1 MLRTA
6 LRLTPDRL
14 SLYISVVTVVTVAI
28 AVVMLT
34 PIHGVMDLSFAPGKD
49 QELSD
54 LPFERSMLQ
63 ELAPEEVRE
72 LNVTH
77 AQVLSLTSAP
87 GALINDVLRYVT
99 VLHAAHNHVSSLHG
113 IEAFTSLEVLDLSH
127 NYLRVVDAHGASLL
141 RTLKQLRTVDFSYNS
156 MSLLDLNVSVG
167 APSSRLSGV
176 SAGAT
181 PAFSTSIPGGGNG
194 RLSFAADSSDGFL
207 SLTAINLSHN
217 AFLDLPDLR
226 SAPYL
231 QVLNM
236 GHNKLD
242 ALAELDTR
250 LPLLSLH
257 SLALHSNQLRTA
269 TVLLPLCALAATLKH
284 IQVFR
289 NPFTLVQSGP
299 KANIRNTVNSGRAD
313 LPGGGLDE
321 SMWWRP
327 FLLWLCPLLVTVDH
341 AEFTASERRVAAIM
355 LFREN
360 GSLSRS
366 RMEYMNLQRKDDLEA
381 YLRRN
386 SEFATPPQDA
396 MAIIDNIERQEESL
410 QEYSGVA
417 WDSDAEGAGQ
427 VVVPSSRMNPSGIR
441 GAAPAPRHS
450 NGTLS
455 TSPNMYPDP
464 APLEVVGSPPPGT
477 TSMAQFSY
485 GAGGAASRSP
495 SGARVVVVAPETLFT
510 VNPSSSGVLN
520 TNHNHQRA
528 HSASMMNV
536 VRALQRKLR
545 SVEEVVAVL
554 WHADLSRRTRAAIVI
569 QRVMRGAL
577 ARMHLSEEDAE
588 SCRFIR
594 YQLQQV
600 TAASAVQAAH
610 VASGAAAQATVGG
623 AGGNGGGSAATRG
636 VNQRHPSLGL
646 VADTGSNMQEVLVS
660 MRSLQEVM
668 SSMWADLEE
677 YRAMADREQRRA
689 AVLIQRYYRGYRAR
703 CEYGRAFKHHRSL
716 EPPPSSCPA
725 ACRCALE
732 TASLQEEVNELR
744 SEVRELR
751 VLLHQTTRQQRL
763 AAYDDPELAMDEI
776 IRKHE
781 QRSDADI
788 LAEPTYYRRSN
799 ISSRSPRD
807 MSNLIERAVDGSAS
821 EKKAAEDIDH
831 DSYQPMANDGDDDGT
846 TRTLETNDGQLSVS
860 AALSHRVPV
869 TMPQSPELTSPL
881 DSMSSKQCASMQT
894 ACITKLR
901 PNSGSIVS
909 ARQVG
914 KE

>member
-1 MLRTA
+1 
-6 LRLTPDRL
+6 
-14 SLYISVVTVVTVAI
+14 
-28 AVVMLT
+28 MLT

-77 AQVLSLTSAP
+77 AQMLSLTSTP

-99 VLHAAHNHVSSLHG
+99 VLRAAHNHVSSLHG
-113 IEAFTSLEVLDLSH
+113 IEAFGSLEVLDLSH
-127 NYLRVVDAHGASLL
+127 NCLRVVDAHGASLL
-141 RTLKQLRTVDFSYNS
+141 RTLKQLRTVDFSYNN
-156 MSLLDLNVSVG
+156 MNLLDLNVSAG
-167 APSSRLSGV
+167 APSSRLSGL

-181 PAFSTSIPGGGNG
+181 PAFSTSGPSGGSG
-194 RLSFAADSSDGFL
+194 RLSFSVADPSDGLL

-217 AFLDLPDLR
+217 AFIDLPDLR
-226 SAPYL
+226 SAPHL

-284 IQVFR
+284 TQVFR
-289 NPFTLVQSGP
+289 NPFTLAQSRP
-299 KANIRNTVNSGRAD
+299 KTTIRNTTNSRRAN
-313 LPGGGLDE
+313 LPEGALDE

-327 FLLWLCPLLVTVDH
+327 FLLWLCPLLVTVDQ

-360 GSLSRS
+360 GSLSKS
-366 RMEYMNLQRKDDLEA
+366 RMEYMNPQRKDDLEA

-386 SEFATPPQDA
+386 SELATPPHDA

-417 WDSDAEGAGQ
+417 WDGDAEGAGQ
-427 VVVPSSRMNPSGIR
+427 MVVPTYRMNPSGIR
-441 GAAPAPRHS
+441 GEAAAPRSA

-455 TSPNMYPDP
+455 TSPNTYPDP
-464 APLEVVGSPPPGT
+464 APLEVVGSTLPGAT
-477 TSMAQFSY
+477 PMAQFSR
-485 GAGGAASRSP
+485 GAGGAASRSS
-495 SGARVVVVAPETLFT
+495 SGARVVVVAPEALFT
-510 VNPSSSGVLN
+510 VSPSSSGVLN
-520 TNHNHQRA
+520 TNRNRQRV
-528 HSASMMNV
+528 HPASMTSF

-545 SVEEVVAVL
+545 SIEEVVAVL

-594 YQLQQV
+594 YQLQQA
-600 TAASAVQAAH
+600 TAASAAQAAH
-610 VASGAAAQATVGG
+610 
-623 AGGNGGGSAATRG
+623 
-636 VNQRHPSLGL
+636 RHPSLEP

-668 SSMWADLEE
+668 SNMWADLEE

-703 CEYGRAFKHHRSL
+703 CEYGRALKHHRSL
-716 EPPPSSCPA
+716 APPPSSCAA
-725 ACRCALE
+725 ACRCASE
-732 TASLQEEVNELR
+732 TACLRKEVSELR

-751 VLLHQTTRQQRL
+751 ALLQQTTRQQRL
-763 AAYDDPELAMDEI
+763 AAYDDPERAMDEI

-781 QRSDADI
+781 QRSNADI
-788 LAEPTYYRRSN
+788 LAEPTYCPRSN
-799 ISSRSPRD
+799 GSSQSPSD
-807 MSNLIERAVDGSAS
+807 MPSLIERAVGGSA
-821 EKKAAEDIDH
+821 
-831 DSYQPMANDGDDDGT
+831 G
-846 TRTLETNDGQLSVS
+846 
-860 AALSHRVPV
+860 PV
-869 TMPQSPELTSPL
+869 TMSQSPELTSPL
-881 DSMSSKQCASMQT
+881 DSMSSRQRASMQT
-894 ACITKLR
+894 TRITKLR
-901 PNSGSIVS
+901 PNSGSIVN
-909 ARQVG
+909 ARQIG

>member
-1 MLRTA
+1 
-6 LRLTPDRL
+6 
-14 SLYISVVTVVTVAI
+14 
-28 AVVMLT
+28 MLT

-77 AQVLSLTSAP
+77 AQMLSLTSTP

-99 VLHAAHNHVSSLHG
+99 VLRAAHNHVSSLHG
-113 IEAFTSLEVLDLSH
+113 IEAFGSLEVLDLSH
-127 NYLRVVDAHGASLL
+127 NCLRVVDAHGASLL
-141 RTLKQLRTVDFSYNS
+141 RTLKQLRTVDFSYNN
-156 MSLLDLNVSVG
+156 MNLLDLNVSAG
-167 APSSRLSGV
+167 APSSRLSGL

-181 PAFSTSIPGGGNG
+181 PAFSTSGPSGGSG
-194 RLSFAADSSDGFL
+194 RLSFSVADPSDGLL

-217 AFLDLPDLR
+217 AFIDLPDLR
-226 SAPYL
+226 SAPHL

-284 IQVFR
+284 TQVFR
-289 NPFTLVQSGP
+289 NPFTLAQSRP
-299 KANIRNTVNSGRAD
+299 KTTIRNTTNSRRAN
-313 LPGGGLDE
+313 LPEGALDE

-327 FLLWLCPLLVTVDH
+327 FLLWLCPLLVTVDQ

-360 GSLSRS
+360 GSLSKS
-366 RMEYMNLQRKDDLEA
+366 RMEYMNPQRKDDLEA

-386 SEFATPPQDA
+386 SELATPPHDA

-417 WDSDAEGAGQ
+417 WDGDAEGAGQ
-427 VVVPSSRMNPSGIR
+427 MVVPTYRMNPSGIR
-441 GAAPAPRHS
+441 GEAAAPRSA

-455 TSPNMYPDP
+455 TSPNTYPDP
-464 APLEVVGSPPPGT
+464 APLEVVGSTLPGAT
-477 TSMAQFSY
+477 PMAQFSR
-485 GAGGAASRSP
+485 GAGGAASRSS
-495 SGARVVVVAPETLFT
+495 SGARVVVVAPEALFT
-510 VNPSSSGVLN
+510 VSPSSSGVLN
-520 TNHNHQRA
+520 TNRNRQRV
-528 HSASMMNV
+528 HPASMTSF

-545 SVEEVVAVL
+545 SIEEVVAVL

-594 YQLQQV
+594 YQLQQA
-600 TAASAVQAAH
+600 TAASAAQAAH
-610 VASGAAAQATVGG
+610 VASGAAAQASGSG
-623 AGGNGGGSAATRG
+623 AGGNDSGSAATRG
-636 VNQRHPSLGL
+636 VSQRHPSLEP

-668 SSMWADLEE
+668 SNMWADLEE

-703 CEYGRAFKHHRSL
+703 CEYGRALKHHRSL
-716 EPPPSSCPA
+716 APPPSSCAA
-725 ACRCALE
+725 ACRCASE
-732 TASLQEEVNELR
+732 TACLRKEVSELR

-751 VLLHQTTRQQRL
+751 ALLQQTTRQQRL
-763 AAYDDPELAMDEI
+763 AAYDDPERAMDEI

-781 QRSDADI
+781 QRSNADI
-788 LAEPTYYRRSN
+788 LAEPTYCPRSN
-799 ISSRSPRD
+799 GSSQSPSD
-807 MSNLIERAVDGSAS
+807 MPSLIERAVGGSAS
-821 EKKAAEDIDH
+821 AEKAADDIDQ
-831 DSYQPMANDGDDDGT
+831 DPCQPMTDDGDDDGT
-846 TRTLETNDGQLSVS
+846 ARTLETNDGQLSGS
-860 AALSHRVPV
+860 AALSHRGPV
-869 TMPQSPELTSPL
+869 TMSQSPELTSPL
-881 DSMSSKQCASMQT
+881 DSMYSRQRASMQT
-894 ACITKLR
+894 TRITKLR
-901 PNSGSIVS
+901 PNSGSIVN
-909 ARQVG
+909 ARQIG